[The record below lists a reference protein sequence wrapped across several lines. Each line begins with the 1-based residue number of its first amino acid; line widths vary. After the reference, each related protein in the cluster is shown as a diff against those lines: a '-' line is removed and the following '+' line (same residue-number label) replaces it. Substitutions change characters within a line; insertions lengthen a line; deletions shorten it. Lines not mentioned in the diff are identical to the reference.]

1 MAHVFRSCAHLHH
14 AYYALVVGFCHWGF
28 GDGADWV
35 AWNSTPKRPFYSP
48 SGPNGQDNV
57 LSLRL
62 AAFGGLG
69 VVAGLMVQNSLDA
82 CRDPVWLGS
91 PEFMIFTEFP

>member
-1 MAHVFRSCAHLHH
+1 MAHVFRSCAHL
-14 AYYALVVGFCHWGF
+14 YYAYHICIRLLSLGLWRLG
-28 GDGADWV
+28 GGLE
-35 AWNSTPKRPFYSP
+35 SQEPP
-48 SGPNGQDNV
+48 SGPSGQDNV

-91 PEFMIFTEFP
+91 PEFVIFTEFP